1 MTKDRK
7 PDPATPA
14 AKSGESS
21 GRLRDSKGI
30 SLLVVDGIY
39 DGMATGDAAST
50 VTIGRGPGNTI
61 EVPLDRQVSTDHCV
75 VRFSSDVGC
84 WTAEDRG
91 STNGT
96 WFEGRRI
103 DTPIELSFGNEFIIG
118 SGPAAWTAAIYA
130 ARAQLDPF
138 VIEGSFHR
146 TMVPG
151 GQLMFTTEVEN
162 YPGFPDGITGQAMME
177 GFKQQAQRFGTRS
190 EMEDVV
196 RVDFSGHPHRLW
208 TSGDDEYE
216 ADAVIV
222 ATGANARWMDVPGEE
237 RLAQSGGGV
246 SACAVC
252 DGALPHFRDQ
262 VIAIV
267 GGGDSAL
274 EDALYMTKFASD
286 VVVIHRRDELRAS
299 KIMQDRAFENPKIRF
314 LWNTVVTEVIGD
326 DVVERLR
333 LANRAT
339 GEASELEVGGLFVAI
354 GHDPNTAFLAG
365 QIELEES
372 GYIRAP
378 TSWRTAT
385 SAAGVFAAGDAM
397 DDFYRQAITAAGTGC
412 MAALEAERWLSHP

>member
-1 MTKDRK
+1 MSERK
-7 PDPATPA
+7 KET
-14 AKSGESS
+14 
-21 GRLRDSKGI
+21 LI
-30 SLLVVDGIY
+30 
-39 DGMATGDAAST
+39 
-50 VTIGRGPGNTI
+50 
-61 EVPLDRQVSTDHCV
+61 
-75 VRFSSDVGC
+75 
-84 WTAEDRG
+84 
-91 STNGT
+91 
-96 WFEGRRI
+96 
-103 DTPIELSFGNEFIIG
+103 IIG

-190 EMEDVV
+190 VMEDVV
-196 RVDFSGHPHRLW
+196 RVDFTGHPHLLW

-299 KIMQDRAFENPKIRF
+299 KIMQERAFENPNIRF
-314 LWNTVVTEVIGD
+314 LWDTVVTEVVGEE
-326 DVVERLR
+326 VVERL
-333 LANRAT
+333 LLSNRAT

-354 GHDPNTAFLAG
+354 GHEPNTAFLAG
-365 QIELEES
+365 QIELQDS
-372 GYIRAP
+372 GYIRTP
-378 TSWRTAT
+378 ISWRTET
-385 SAAGVFAAGDAM
+385 TAAGVFAAGDAM
-397 DDFYRQAITAAGTGC
+397 DDYYRQAVTAAGTGC
-412 MAALEAERWLSHP
+412 MAALEAERWLSHR

>member
-1 MTKDRK
+1 MSERK
-7 PDPATPA
+7 KET
-14 AKSGESS
+14 
-21 GRLRDSKGI
+21 LI
-30 SLLVVDGIY
+30 
-39 DGMATGDAAST
+39 
-50 VTIGRGPGNTI
+50 
-61 EVPLDRQVSTDHCV
+61 
-75 VRFSSDVGC
+75 
-84 WTAEDRG
+84 
-91 STNGT
+91 
-96 WFEGRRI
+96 
-103 DTPIELSFGNEFIIG
+103 IIG

-190 EMEDVV
+190 VMEDVV
-196 RVDFSGHPHRLW
+196 RVDFTGHPHLLW
-208 TSGDDEYE
+208 TSGDEEYE
-216 ADAVIV
+216 ADSVIV

-299 KIMQDRAFENPKIRF
+299 KIMQERAFENPKIRF
-314 LWNTVVTEVIGD
+314 LWDTVVTEVVGEE
-326 DVVERLR
+326 VVERL
-333 LANRAT
+333 LLSNRAT
-339 GEASELEVGGLFVAI
+339 GEATELKIGGLFVAI
-354 GHDPNTAFLAG
+354 GHEPNTAFLAG
-365 QIELEES
+365 QIELEDS
-372 GYIRAP
+372 GYIRTP
-378 TSWRTAT
+378 TSWRTET
-385 SAAGVFAAGDAM
+385 TAAGVFAAGDAM
-397 DDFYRQAITAAGTGC
+397 DDYYRQAVTAAGTGC
-412 MAALEAERWLSHP
+412 MAALEAERWLSHR